1 MAQLIQNKKV
11 LRDVEVLEHFEAG
24 IELKGYEVKSIRA
37 GNGSL
42 DGAYIVV
49 RAGEAFLVKM
59 HIGPYQ
65 PKNQPENYDP
75 EKTRRLLLSK
85 KEIRELADNE
95 KQKGLTLVPLSMYNK
110 KGLIKV
116 DCALVRGKK
125 ETRQARI
132 TQEER
137 SAKRY
142 APYFEK
148 RILEAFIASHVA

>member
-1 MAQLIQNKKV
+1 MAPLIQNKKV

-85 KEIRELADNE
+85 KQIQELADGE
-95 KQKGLTLVPLSMYNK
+95 KQKGLTIVPLSMYNK

-125 ETRQARI
+125 KGD
-132 TQEER
+132 
-137 SAKRY
+137 KRESLKKKE
-142 APYFEK
+142 AQKDMRRTLK
-148 RILEAFIASHVA
+148 REY